1 MRPLLLIACLLF
13 SYAAKTQNIGADL
26 SRILEL
32 APAVPGTDSAA
43 IATRDEVISILAYYA
58 GMPDRQRVYRL
69 TEGRELLDH
78 YATNQPMREFLLE
91 TGIAPYLEDHYV
103 LDREAYLEPL
113 FAQNRSRFLEAKDGN
128 ELFANAPLN
137 LERIRQSVTAPR
149 TEEFSLAAA
158 SRTAAS
164 NGALTPQDL
173 VSNALV
179 GLSDFIAKRAQAEL
193 TYTFLERL
201 REYLNKND
209 LNYLFPETAGYLPEL
224 DLLNYKAI
232 LPSIRRAFAQDLNAV
247 SFNLGNFLEAR
258 DADSFR
264 NPAIY
269 NIFLIYR
276 ILDLELR
283 EVPLPDV
290 ISFTASEIARS
301 RAAVRSE
308 IDIKLTAGAENS
320 PAYEA
325 LIQAFGEYAGAV
337 QELNANVEG
346 ELDAIDDDLSLYLD
360 TLAEL
365 DMSQEL
371 VDAYIEQLFA
381 ATTYLTNPKTPLA
394 QSRLSAETA
403 LVNNGIVLKWLKG
416 EEAYEYYESYP
427 SFTKF
432 DEFFGPNAEPF
443 DAAARRAAGLSAVRQ
458 ILATE
463 TALEDYREQYAGMTQ
478 MRTDLFNLQRAFTD
492 SLTRN
497 RYADDPIQVYGE
509 AVIGKVN
516 DAITNGGEHPALLLL
531 GNLLQDVPTEAEAA
545 RAHIRSV
552 ETRLEEWLRN
562 NRYVEEKQLPATDLD
577 SRIPAS
583 INTTALAYQKL
594 RNAMV
599 TFNRAQVQ
607 DDLYKSYQ
615 NLTTFETIFGIGQQS
630 FFLLAGDTHDLFI
643 DKEGM
648 SIFQTNASARHL
660 LAGVVQER
668 FNRIE
673 ALGEINV
680 AGMITFLL
688 DFSLYLSEINRE
700 QKLSMVKVEAS
711 GESRPGPSGIQFIS
725 GTLDRLLTAPILQ
738 KPGFL
743 LDEDDALPAE
753 SIADRYGAFRKVP
766 AVNRELGE
774 LFELTVDRDY
784 RYAIDNLLNLIQL
797 LDVFPESG
805 RKRQRLERRRH
816 QLMEERRQ
824 LIGYELDEE
833 GYELTDE
840 LPVAVID
847 PNLIYT
853 TENDKETYEEELF
866 VVDSAAV
873 LDVER
878 QVKRIDKKLA
888 QFDPVAS
895 RKFQANLF
903 KYGTFM
909 SDVVAAN
916 TPAGIEAALNN
927 IALPPGSS
935 QVKRTRPSSIE
946 IGAYFGAAVARERL
960 VLPAEETDESFTD
973 PATVVSLFVP
983 VGLSYSRLLGNRSSA
998 TLFASILDLGA
1009 VTAFRIED
1017 RNGGG
1022 SIERLPQFNLRNVV
1036 APGLHLMYNLPRS
1049 PFTVGFGIQD
1059 GPNVREYRPFGV
1071 DEVREARSLRFM
1083 LTASVDVPL
1092 FRLGGG

>member
-1 MRPLLLIACLLF
+1 MRTLLLAACLLF
-13 SYAAKTQNIGADL
+13 SYSVKAQNIGADL

-32 APAVPGTDSAA
+32 APVVPGTDSTGMAA
-43 IATRDEVISILAYYA
+43 RDEVISLLAYYA
-58 GMPDRQRVYRL
+58 GMPDVQRVYQL
-69 TEGRELLDH
+69 TFGRELLDY

-91 TGIAPYLEDHYV
+91 TGMAPYLEDHDV
-103 LDREAYLEPL
+103 QDRFTYLEPL
-113 FAQNRSRFLEAKDGN
+113 FAQDRSRFLEAKDGS
-128 ELFANAPLN
+128 ELFGDAPLN
-137 LERIRQSVTAPR
+137 LERIRQSVTTPK

-201 REYLNKND
+201 REYLNRND
-209 LNYLFPETAGYLPEL
+209 LDYLFPETANYLPEL

-232 LPSIRRAFAQDLNAV
+232 LPSIRRAFAQDLNAI

-258 DADSFR
+258 DANSFR
-264 NPAIY
+264 SPAIY

-283 EVPLPDV
+283 DVPLPDV
-290 ISFTASEIARS
+290 ISFTASEIKRS

-308 IDIKLTAGAENS
+308 IDIKLTAGTENS
-320 PAYEA
+320 AAYET
-325 LIQAFGEYAGAV
+325 LLEAFGEYAGAV

-346 ELDAIDDDLSLYLD
+346 ELDGIDEQLSRYLD
-360 TLAEL
+360 TLGEL

-371 VDAYIEQLFA
+371 ADAYISRMLEV
-381 ATTYLTNPKTPLA
+381 TTYLSNPKTPLA
-394 QSRLSAETA
+394 QTGRTA
-403 LVNNGIVLKWLKG
+403 KEALINNGIVLKWLHG
-416 EEAYEYYESYP
+416 EEAYEYYEANP

-432 DEFFGPNAEPF
+432 DEFFGPDAEPF
-443 DAAARRAAGLSAVRQ
+443 DPAARRAAGLSAVRQ
-458 ILATE
+458 ILSKE
-463 TALEDYREQYAGMTQ
+463 SALEDYREQYNAMIQ
-478 MRTDLFNLQRAFTD
+478 MRTDLFDLQRTFTD
-492 SLTRN
+492 SLTRT
-497 RYADDPIQVYGE
+497 RYADDPVQVYGE
-509 AVIGKVN
+509 AVVRRIN
-516 DAITNGGEHPALLLL
+516 SALEDGEHPALLLL
-531 GNLLQDVPTEAEAA
+531 GNLLQDVSGDDETV
-545 RAHIRSV
+545 RVHIRSV
-552 ETRLEEWLRN
+552 ETRLEEWLRA
-562 NRYVEEKQLPATDLD
+562 NRYVEESPSTLAVAD
-577 SRIPAS
+577 SPIPDNIA
-583 INTTALAYQKL
+583 TTAVAYQRL
-594 RNAMV
+594 RSAMV
-599 TFNRAQVQ
+599 AFNRAQVQ

-630 FFLLAGDTHDLFI
+630 FFLLAGDTQDLFI

-648 SIFQTNASARHL
+648 SVFQTNAAARHL
-660 LAGVVQER
+660 LAGIVQER
-668 FNRIE
+668 FSRIE

-688 DFSLYLSEINRE
+688 DFSLYLSEINQQ
-700 QKLSMVKVEAS
+700 QKLSMVVVEAS
-711 GESRPGPSGIQFIS
+711 GESRPGPSGVQFIS

-743 LDEDDALPAE
+743 LDDNDALPAE
-753 SIADRYGAFRKVP
+753 SIADRYGAFQDVP
-766 AVNRELGE
+766 AINRELGE
-774 LFELTVDRDY
+774 LFQLTVDRDY

-797 LDVFPESG
+797 LDVFPESSK
-805 RKRQRLERRRH
+805 KRQRLETRRH

-824 LIGYELDEE
+824 LIGYELDQE
-833 GYELTDE
+833 GYELTDD

-847 PNLIYT
+847 PDLIYT
-853 TENDKETYEEELF
+853 TEDDKEVYEEE
-866 VVDSAAV
+866 VVMVDSAA
-873 LDVER
+873 LLNVER
-878 QVKRIDKKLA
+878 QVKRIDEKLA
-888 QFDPVAS
+888 RLDPVAS
-895 RKFQANLF
+895 RKFQENLF

-960 VLPAEETDESFTD
+960 VLPVDEPDESLTD

-983 VGLSYSRLLGNRSSA
+983 VGLSYSRQLGGRSSA
-998 TLFASILDLGA
+998 TLFASLLDLGA

-1017 RNGGG
+1017 RNSGG
-1022 SIERLPQFNLRNVV
+1022 SVERLPQFNLRNVV
-1036 APGLHLMYNLPRS
+1036 APGLHLMYNLPRT
-1049 PFTVGFGIQD
+1049 PFTVGIGVQD